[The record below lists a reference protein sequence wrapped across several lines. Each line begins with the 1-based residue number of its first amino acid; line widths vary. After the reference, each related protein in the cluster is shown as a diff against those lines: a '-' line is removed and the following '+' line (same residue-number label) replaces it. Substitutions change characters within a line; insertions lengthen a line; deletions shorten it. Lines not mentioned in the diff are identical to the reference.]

1 MNSIKKILI
10 LTLFSAISATPNY
23 RYMLSYYAIEADKSG
38 QMSATECQTMLQ
50 QSIYYNIIS
59 DKPVFREDKDALYKI
74 LNYNRLITTELNDH
88 QTLYTGEYS
97 VELIH
102 QGKPIKTTETVSF
115 VHDSH
120 QKLIRG
126 HMRIPGY
133 CQASLFGLDTS
144 ASS

>member
-74 LNYNRLITTELNDH
+74 LNYNRLITTELNNH
-88 QTLYTGEYS
+88 QTFDS
-97 VELIH
+97 KH
-102 QGKPIKTTETVSF
+102 RSSCKTPSLAK
-115 VHDSH
+115 
-120 QKLIRG
+120 KLKLEVGNLR
-126 HMRIPGY
+126 
-133 CQASLFGLDTS
+133 
-144 ASS
+144 